1 MSKDISEALR
11 DLDAELTEWWK
22 DIYKQCKSNKLF
34 DEYEKNYKANE
45 PYTMLAAKMGMF
57 SGITAVQSKIKE
69 LREMNNHDTI

>member
-1 MSKDISEALR
+1 MSKDISKALR

-22 DIYKQCKSNKLF
+22 DIYRQCTSDRLF
-34 DEYEKNYKANE
+34 AEYEQNYKSKD